1 MVFTSSSTIAVMPL
15 QVVQSLFAT
24 AGTKE
29 QKEFKVAGH
38 FREQLSD
45 PALLAQVQDM
55 GNPEY
60 YYGAVQGEDG
70 VWLTTKYHGDTS
82 SFNLAQCAG
91 SCIWERRPVFCVPVP
106 GLSPWCEPPA
116 HSVNTGSSLTSPA
129 HAKRGR
135 PEPPTAM
142 EAELYED
149 EDTVLL
155 HEVVEVHPLAPT
167 APTAAGGSNGTL
179 PSYPFPP
186 GPSSTLQP
194 ALSVSQLRAAAVQLL
209 QGSLGGDALAAEA
222 AGSGP
227 LGIPAL
233 NLTRCPAAPPP
244 PASSRP
250 TPSATHSSELGEG
263 LRSALALLLPL
274 VSYLA
279 LSVEGCNNGQW
290 APRRDYDTNRLSS
303 LLLVDETTLGPGQ
316 LQEAGIASFQAL
328 KGCLQD
334 QGPGLP
340 GGVDPTLLPGLRTYL
355 AASAQLPYSIGESMT
370 DRLQAEF
377 VATRKADPAFS
388 PEMFH
393 TRLTLA
399 RAVCLSYGETE
410 LNEVRWR
417 HVLDLEARREARLR
431 VV

>member
-70 VWLTTKYHGDTS
+70 VWQTTKYHGDTS

-116 HSVNTGSSLTSPA
+116 HSVNTGSSLPSPA
-129 HAKRGR
+129 QAKRGR
-135 PEPPTAM
+135 PESPTAM

-155 HEVVEVHPLAPT
+155 HEVVEVLAAT
-167 APTAAGGSNGTL
+167 APAAPCRPAAPAAGH
-179 PSYPFPP
+179 
-186 GPSSTLQP
+186 
-194 ALSVSQLRAAAVQLL
+194 R
-209 QGSLGGDALAAEA
+209 A

-279 LSVEGCNNGQW
+279 LSVEGCNTGQW

-334 QGPGLP
+334 Q
-340 GGVDPTLLPGLRTYL
+340 
-355 AASAQLPYSIGESMT
+355 
-370 DRLQAEF
+370 
-377 VATRKADPAFS
+377 
-388 PEMFH
+388 
-393 TRLTLA
+393 
-399 RAVCLSYGETE
+399 
-410 LNEVRWR
+410 
-417 HVLDLEARREARLR
+417 
-431 VV
+431 